1 MADLDDEDDA
11 LLYGSEKQPQD
22 SSLEENNE
30 SLSVNHPNPPNDV
43 DPEADA
49 ERDESEESDDDDD
62 IEIVLSAPGEAAAT
76 GLHPAS
82 SSNTAGSTAAASS
95 LGATPAIPKA
105 VIKTPI
111 GLPIPR
117 QDSTAAIAAPAA
129 ASGRPAIDIDAVGQY
144 EGKDILD
151 VDVDQFEEK
160 PWKKPGADITDFFNY
175 GFNENTW
182 KTYCNKQKLMR
193 EEMQLQKRLNPYELP
208 MDADYGFDMQVF
220 AAQQR
225 MLGNP
230 ISTYPTGKYQRLPP
244 ANYGADGSGRSSS
257 VIGKRPRDE
266 DDSVKVLGEQS
277 GDLDLPQSND
287 MFPSSRGFPP
297 TELQSQ
303 LPQMNMGFQPP
314 PGMYGDMIRQF
325 PGNPDVRNM
334 PQHLGF
340 DPYSQGPRGNM
351 SRMDQPIMPR
361 PLDGSQMMFDFDPRA
376 APMGFDP
383 RAFPGR
389 VSDPTNR
396 GGQSSPSG
404 DHDRDGR
411 DKERDR
417 DRDRTRD
424 RDRERGR
431 GRGRERDYDRDY
443 DRDREKERD
452 RYMMEVSF

>member
-193 EEMQLQKRLNPYELP
+193 EEMQLQKTIKSL
-208 MDADYGFDMQVF
+208 
-220 AAQQR
+220 
-225 MLGNP
+225 
-230 ISTYPTGKYQRLPP
+230 
-244 ANYGADGSGRSSS
+244 
-257 VIGKRPRDE
+257 
-266 DDSVKVLGEQS
+266 
-277 GDLDLPQSND
+277 
-287 MFPSSRGFPP
+287 
-297 TELQSQ
+297 
-303 LPQMNMGFQPP
+303 
-314 PGMYGDMIRQF
+314 
-325 PGNPDVRNM
+325 
-334 PQHLGF
+334 
-340 DPYSQGPRGNM
+340 
-351 SRMDQPIMPR
+351 
-361 PLDGSQMMFDFDPRA
+361 
-376 APMGFDP
+376 
-383 RAFPGR
+383 
-389 VSDPTNR
+389 
-396 GGQSSPSG
+396 
-404 DHDRDGR
+404 
-411 DKERDR
+411 
-417 DRDRTRD
+417 
-424 RDRERGR
+424 
-431 GRGRERDYDRDY
+431 
-443 DRDREKERD
+443 
-452 RYMMEVSF
+452 